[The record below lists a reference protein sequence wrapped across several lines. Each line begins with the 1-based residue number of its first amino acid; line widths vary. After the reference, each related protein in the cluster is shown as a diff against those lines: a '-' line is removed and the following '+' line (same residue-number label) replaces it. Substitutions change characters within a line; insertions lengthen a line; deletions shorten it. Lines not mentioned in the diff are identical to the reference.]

1 MFRELT
7 RVKQYFQ
14 KVEDVE
20 KMGSRRENLSLDKAA
35 AGRIIKHALV
45 SRASTLPDSNRKPP
59 GTDLG
64 LYCAS
69 TDKVAETQVTRAS
82 HAISMD
88 NTVVRSLS

>member
-1 MFRELT
+1 MLVWIGWKLIAAAYLRLNGIDAREHAVFRELT

-45 SRASTLPDSNRKPP
+45 STSFDTNRNPLAA
-59 GTDLG
+59 DLG
-64 LYCAS
+64 LVLCLG
-69 TDKVAETQVTRAS
+69 R
-82 HAISMD
+82 
-88 NTVVRSLS
+88 